1 MFTRGRGSSIQTFGV
16 VSVYN
21 DNPRELLK
29 YFSAGYSIFDNSE
42 AAEDALTGL
51 GPVRVMNN
59 PGHSLYNFFTYIIE
73 NYETLPPRIALI
85 KSNIVPR
92 HVELETDLANLLI
105 QDAPQMLWSESNFRA
120 DPVSQMMD
128 PPNLYK
134 ERNTSWYLRD
144 GETKPKYFGSFEHFE
159 RFIFVNPSKKAWV
172 KFSPGACYL
181 LSDKNVL
188 SAPKSV
194 YEFLRFVSSYKFF
207 PKEAFLVE
215 RILWSVFNADAKF
228 HPRFRTGKWRRDLE
242 RITPV
247 KVFIAHSISRIR
259 ALFVVLNNRPT

>member
-1 MFTRGRGSSIQTFGV
+1 MSTKRRVSSIPTFGV

-29 YFSAGYSIFDNSE
+29 YFSAGYSIFDNSD
-42 AAEDALTGL
+42 AAEKALTGL
-51 GPVRVMNN
+51 GPVRAMNN

-73 NYETLPPRIALI
+73 NYERLPPRIALV

-92 HVELETDLANLLI
+92 HVESEDALADLLL
-105 QDAPQMLWSESNFRA
+105 QEAPQMLWVDSKFRE

-144 GETKPKYFGSFEHFE
+144 GKTKPKYFGSFEQFE
-159 RFIFVNPSKKAWV
+159 RFIFVNPRRKEWV
-172 KFSPGACYL
+172 NFSPGACYL
-181 LSDKNVL
+181 VSDKNVRT
-188 SAPKSV
+188 APKSV

-207 PKEAFLVE
+207 PKEAYLAE
-215 RILWSVFNADAKF
+215 RILWSIFNAQAGF
-228 HPRFRTGKWRRDLE
+228 HPRFKSGKWQNDLD
-242 RITPV
+242 RITHLD
-247 KVFIAHSISRIR
+247 VFMAHSISRIR
-259 ALFVVLNNRPT
+259 ALFVVLRNRAH